1 MLLEALYHQKFA
13 QRLSE
18 IIVRNYEPLIYYL
31 FMILLLVSYSSYV
44 AGQSVNLQM
53 PGSPQSYQS
62 DRFRH
67 GDMDCS
73 NAIGSSTN
81 LEFGV
86 LGLID
91 EPDYLIQN
99 YSSGGKSTGV
109 YARITIPLDKPKERI
124 NCNTLYQLAL
134 ERERL
139 EVQRLKQEVANL
151 RALQFENDN

>member
-1 MLLEALYHQKFA
+1 M
-13 QRLSE
+13 RL
-18 IIVRNYEPLIYYL
+18 I
-31 FMILLLVSYSSYV
+31 ILLAVLFPSI
-44 AGQSVNLQM
+44 AIAQSVNMQM
-53 PGSPQSYQS
+53 PQAPQSFQS

-73 NAIGSSTN
+73 NAIGASTN

-91 EPDYLIQN
+91 EPDYNVMSPNYNGGGQN
-99 YSSGGKSTGV
+99 TGV
-109 YARITIPLDKPKERI
+109 YARITIPLNGPEERI

-139 EVQRLKQEVANL
+139 EVQRLKAEVANL
-151 RALQFENDN
+151 RRLQFENEEK

>member
-1 MLLEALYHQKFA
+1 M
-13 QRLSE
+13 RL
-18 IIVRNYEPLIYYL
+18 I
-31 FMILLLVSYSSYV
+31 ILLAVLFPSI
-44 AGQSVNLQM
+44 AIAQSVNMQM
-53 PGSPQSYQS
+53 PQAPQSFQS

-91 EPDYLIQN
+91 QPDYNPMSPN
-99 YSSGGKSTGV
+99 YSMNGGQNTGV
-109 YARITIPLDKPKERI
+109 YARITIPLNGPEERI

-139 EVQRLKQEVANL
+139 EVQKLKREIANL
-151 RALQFENDN
+151 RALQFENDK

>member
-1 MLLEALYHQKFA
+1 V
-13 QRLSE
+13 RLFY
-18 IIVRNYEPLIYYL
+18 IIVLA
-31 FMILLLVSYSSYV
+31 LLPWN
-44 AGQSVNLQM
+44 AFAQSVNLQM
-53 PGSPQSYQS
+53 PASPQSYQS

-73 NAIGSSTN
+73 NAIGSSTMM
-81 LEFGV
+81 EFGV

-91 EPDYLIQN
+91 QPDYN
-99 YSSGGKSTGV
+99 VNSPTFNPSGAGGMNTGV

>member
-1 MLLEALYHQKFA
+1 MALLPWNAFA
-13 QRLSE
+13 
-18 IIVRNYEPLIYYL
+18 
-31 FMILLLVSYSSYV
+31 
-44 AGQSVNLQM
+44 QSVNLQM
-53 PGSPQSYQS
+53 PQSPQSYQS

-91 EPDYLIQN
+91 EPDYNFGQTFN
-99 YSSGGKSTGV
+99 QGGTSTGV

-139 EVQRLKQEVANL
+139 EVQRLKAEVANL
-151 RALQFENDN
+151 RKLQFENEEQ

>member
-1 MLLEALYHQKFA
+1 MRLFYIIILVLLPITAFA
-13 QRLSE
+13 
-18 IIVRNYEPLIYYL
+18 
-31 FMILLLVSYSSYV
+31 
-44 AGQSVNLQM
+44 QSVNLQM
-53 PGSPQSYQS
+53 PQSPQSYQS

-73 NAIGSSTN
+73 NAIGSSTMM
-81 LEFGV
+81 EFGV

-91 EPDYLIQN
+91 EPDYLMQN
-99 YSSGGKSTGV
+99 YSSGGTSTGV

-139 EVQRLKQEVANL
+139 EVQRLKQEIANL
-151 RALQFENDN
+151 RSLQFENDN

>member
-1 MLLEALYHQKFA
+1 MRGRMFYIGLGLF
-13 QRLSE
+13 SW
-18 IIVRNYEPLIYYL
+18 IVLV
-31 FMILLLVSYSSYV
+31 LLLINVPK
-44 AGQSVNLQM
+44 AHGQSVNLQM
-53 PGSPQSYQS
+53 PQAPQSYQS

-73 NAIGSSTN
+73 NAIGASTN

-86 LGLID
+86 LGIID
-91 EPDYLIQN
+91 KADYNIVSPDYN
-99 YSSGGKSTGV
+99 RGDSRDVGV

-124 NCNTLYQLAL
+124 NCNTLYKLAL

-139 EVQRLKQEVANL
+139 EVQRLKAEVQNL

>member
-1 MLLEALYHQKFA
+1 MRLFYIIILVLLPMNVFA
-13 QRLSE
+13 
-18 IIVRNYEPLIYYL
+18 
-31 FMILLLVSYSSYV
+31 
-44 AGQSVNLQM
+44 QSVNLQM
-53 PGSPQSYQS
+53 PQSPQSYQS

-73 NAIGSSTN
+73 NAIGSSTTM
-81 LEFGV
+81 EFGV

-91 EPDYLIQN
+91 EPN
-99 YSSGGKSTGV
+99 YNVNSPAFNPSGAGGMNTGV

-151 RALQFENDN
+151 RALQFENNDDN

>member
-1 MLLEALYHQKFA
+1 M
-13 QRLSE
+13 RLFY
-18 IIVRNYEPLIYYL
+18 IIVLV
-31 FMILLLVSYSSYV
+31 LLPWN
-44 AGQSVNLQM
+44 AFAQSVNLQM
-53 PGSPQSYQS
+53 PQSPQSYQS

-73 NAIGSSTN
+73 NAIGSSTMM
-81 LEFGV
+81 EFGV
-86 LGLID
+86 LGLLD
-91 EPDYLIQN
+91 QPDYN
-99 YSSGGKSTGV
+99 VNSPSFNPSGAGGMNTGV

-151 RALQFENDN
+151 RALQFENDD

>member
-1 MLLEALYHQKFA
+1 M
-13 QRLSE
+13 RL
-18 IIVRNYEPLIYYL
+18 I
-31 FMILLLVSYSSYV
+31 ILLAVLFPSI
-44 AGQSVNLQM
+44 AIAQSVNMQM
-53 PGSPQSYQS
+53 PQAPQSFQS

-91 EPDYLIQN
+91 QPDYNPLSPN
-99 YSSGGKSTGV
+99 YSMNGGQNTGV
-109 YARITIPLDKPKERI
+109 YARITIPLNGPEERI

-139 EVQRLKQEVANL
+139 EVQKLKREIANL
-151 RALQFENDN
+151 RALQFENEEQ

>member
-1 MLLEALYHQKFA
+1 MKGRKVYIGLGIVAWVFLSLLMFA
-13 QRLSE
+13 PS
-18 IIVRNYEPLIYYL
+18 VY
-31 FMILLLVSYSSYV
+31 
-44 AGQSVNLQM
+44 AQSVNLQM
-53 PGSPQSYQS
+53 PQAPQSYQS

-86 LGLID
+86 LGILD
-91 EPDYLIQN
+91 EADYNQLSPTYN
-99 YSSGGKSTGV
+99 GGGGSDVGV
-109 YARITIPLDKPKERI
+109 YARIIIPLDKPKERI
-124 NCNTLYQLAL
+124 NCNTLYKLAL

-139 EVQRLKQEVANL
+139 EVQRLKAEVQNL

>member
-1 MLLEALYHQKFA
+1 MKFIVAVLLIIPALA
-13 QRLSE
+13 W
-18 IIVRNYEPLIYYL
+18 
-31 FMILLLVSYSSYV
+31 
-44 AGQSVNLQM
+44 GQSVNLQL
-53 PGSPQSYQS
+53 PGAPQSYQS

-91 EPDYLIQN
+91 EPDYNFGQTFN
-99 YSSGGKSTGV
+99 QGGTSTGV

-139 EVQRLKQEVANL
+139 EVQRLKAEVANL
-151 RALQFENDN
+151 RKLQFENEEQ

>member
-1 MLLEALYHQKFA
+1 MRLL
-13 QRLSE
+13 
-18 IIVRNYEPLIYYL
+18 IIMAVL
-31 FMILLLVSYSSYV
+31 FPSV
-44 AGQSVNLQM
+44 AIAQSVNMQM
-53 PGSPQSYQS
+53 PQAPQSFQS

-91 EPDYLIQN
+91 QPDYNPMSPN
-99 YSSGGKSTGV
+99 YSMNGGQNTGV
-109 YARITIPLDKPKERI
+109 YARITIPLNGPEERI

-139 EVQRLKQEVANL
+139 EVQKLKREIANL
-151 RALQFENDN
+151 RALQFENDK

>member
-1 MLLEALYHQKFA
+1 M
-13 QRLSE
+13 
-18 IIVRNYEPLIYYL
+18 
-31 FMILLLVSYSSYV
+31 
-44 AGQSVNLQM
+44 QM
-53 PGSPQSYQS
+53 PQAPQSFQS

-91 EPDYLIQN
+91 QPDYDPMSPTYNRGGGQN
-99 YSSGGKSTGV
+99 TGV
-109 YARITIPLDKPKERI
+109 YARITIPLNAPKERI

-139 EVQRLKQEVANL
+139 EVQRLKAEVANL
-151 RALQFENDN
+151 RKLQFENND

>member
-1 MLLEALYHQKFA
+1 M
-13 QRLSE
+13 RL
-18 IIVRNYEPLIYYL
+18 I
-31 FMILLLVSYSSYV
+31 ILLALLFPSI
-44 AGQSVNLQM
+44 AIAQSVNMQM
-53 PGSPQSYQS
+53 PQAPQSFQS

-91 EPDYLIQN
+91 QPDYNPLSPN
-99 YSSGGKSTGV
+99 YSMNGGQNTGV
-109 YARITIPLDKPKERI
+109 YARITIPLNGPEERI

-139 EVQRLKQEVANL
+139 EVQKLKREIANL
-151 RALQFENDN
+151 RALQFENEEN

>member
-1 MLLEALYHQKFA
+1 M
-13 QRLSE
+13 RLF
-18 IIVRNYEPLIYYL
+18 Y
-31 FMILLLVSYSSYV
+31 ILLLLPSV
-44 AGQSVNLQM
+44 AFGQSVNLQL

-62 DRFRH
+62 DRFRM
-67 GDMDCS
+67 GDKDCS

-86 LGLID
+86 IGLID
-91 EPDYLIQN
+91 EPEYQLQN
-99 YSSGGKSTGV
+99 YNNGGRSTGV
-109 YARITIPLDKPKERI
+109 YARITIPLDKPQERI

-151 RALQFENDN
+151 RALQFENEK